1 MSKITESLN
10 RLKAKGLYR
19 VLRTIESAQGAKVL
33 IEGKE
38 LLLLCSNDYLGL
50 ANHPKVREAAKT
62 AIDSYGFGSGA
73 SRLVSGSMNPHSML
87 EERLAEFKGTEAALL
102 FNSGYAANTGIIP
115 ALAGREDMIFSDRL
129 NHASIVDGCR
139 LSMAEV
145 RRYRHADAW
154 HLEELLKA
162 RDSGG
167 KLVITDAVFSMD
179 GDMAPLPEMAALAK
193 KYNSM
198 LMIDDAHGMGVL
210 GAGGRGT
217 AEEMGLDPGDIDI
230 HMGTLGKA
238 LGGFGAYVAGSRELI
253 DYLINSARP
262 FIYSTALP
270 PSTAAAALAALDIVT
285 GEPKRRE
292 RLKENA
298 DFMKNGL
305 AGLGF
310 DTGDTKTPIIPL
322 MAGSA
327 ERACS
332 MMEALLEEGIFAQAI
347 RPPTVPEGRARIRV
361 TVTSEHSMDDLEMAL
376 GAFEVA
382 GKKAGLL

>member
-145 RRYRHADAW
+145 RRYRHADAG